1 MSNGKHH
8 HKPRYKQR
16 HRPKHLVP
24 NAAAMQA
31 RKQARDCA
39 VAATGLVVVAAS
51 LAVAAEPQSF
61 AGVAQQRSASAFPLP
76 TPRAELKQSASPRT
90 TAAGAGS
97 GTAVVSQVDE
107 SLAPSFAWAQLNDP
121 DRLNRDLRET
131 ASAEPK
137 HFEHT
142 TSAEPSKVRPSPTVS
157 GANSGPVLVADGH
170 DGEPLSPASSST
182 EPHPTPTISEPRHI
196 EPAHVPATGS
206 GSSPEPSPAPSGQ
219 SSSTTGCVAH
229 PSSCGY
235 PDATNTGASGT
246 LTPSGPI
253 NSTTDGEVIANL
265 AVSGHITVTSANVTI
280 KNVRIVGDNGLAA
293 IDAHAATG
301 PLTIDH
307 VTISYPQ
314 GVYPISAGAIW
325 GGNALTVTA
334 SDISGSPDGI
344 DASGRSVL
352 IQDNWIHNLQYNA
365 AKATHDDDIQTL
377 GGDVTIR
384 HNTLDATA
392 PASNSCLQIGNLLGS
407 LSQLTF
413 ANNLCNGGGYSI
425 NANPANVLSGVV
437 KAGTL
442 TFVGNRFGTAYR
454 YGVSAH
460 LVAPFVVV
468 WNSNVDD
475 ATGAAV
481 R

>member
-1 MSNGKHH
+1 M
-8 HKPRYKQR
+8 
-16 HRPKHLVP
+16 
-24 NAAAMQA
+24 
-31 RKQARDCA
+31 
-39 VAATGLVVVAAS
+39 
-51 LAVAAEPQSF
+51 
-61 AGVAQQRSASAFPLP
+61 
-76 TPRAELKQSASPRT
+76 
-90 TAAGAGS
+90 
-97 GTAVVSQVDE
+97 
-107 SLAPSFAWAQLNDP
+107 
-121 DRLNRDLRET
+121 
-131 ASAEPK
+131 
-137 HFEHT
+137 
-142 TSAEPSKVRPSPTVS
+142 
-157 GANSGPVLVADGH
+157 
-170 DGEPLSPASSST
+170 
-182 EPHPTPTISEPRHI
+182 
-196 EPAHVPATGS
+196 
-206 GSSPEPSPAPSGQ
+206 
-219 SSSTTGCVAH
+219 
-229 PSSCGY
+229 
-235 PDATNTGASGT
+235 
-246 LTPSGPI
+246 
-253 NSTTDGEVIANL
+253 
-265 AVSGHITVTSANVTI
+265 
-280 KNVRIVGDNGLAA
+280 
-293 IDAHAATG
+293 
-301 PLTIDH
+301 
-307 VTISYPQ
+307 
-314 GVYPISAGAIW
+314 
-325 GGNALTVTA
+325 TVTA